1 MQIIDKRNIIEY
13 YGNNIYVEEA
23 EIPEEIIWQNMYFNN
38 SFRFRNKIILY
49 FVIVILVGLNGSLL
63 YLL

>member
-1 MQIIDKRNIIEY
+1 
-13 YGNNIYVEEA
+13 
-23 EIPEEIIWQNMYFNN
+23 MYFNN

>member
-23 EIPEEIIWQNMYFNN
+23 EIPEEIIW
-38 SFRFRNKIILY
+38 
-49 FVIVILVGLNGSLL
+49 
-63 YLL
+63 